1 MPLWAS
7 EDILMFKVRVE
18 NRNEIYADWKLY
30 KVMRSMKKIGIS
42 DDEFTAI
49 STKNVD
55 I

>member
-7 EDILMFKVRVE
+7 EEILMFKVRVE
-18 NRNEIYADWKLY
+18 NWNKISGDWKLD
-30 KVMRSMKKIGIS
+30 KVILSMKRIGIS

>member
-7 EDILMFKVRVE
+7 KEILMFKVRVE
-18 NRNEIYADWKLY
+18 NWNKISSDWKLD
-30 KVMRSMKKIGIS
+30 KVIRTMKKIRIP
-42 DDEFTAI
+42 DDKFTAI

>member
-7 EDILMFKVRVE
+7 EEILMFKVRVE
-18 NRNEIYADWKLY
+18 NRNEIYADWKLD
-30 KVMRSMKKIGIS
+30 KVIRAMKKTGIS
-42 DDEFTAI
+42 DDKFTAI